1 MRRDGLSLSGEPR
14 IELHGTTC
22 SCRGGAWVLLEATP
36 RSPCAGEVVESA
48 ERLVLGLEEWR
59 QLGKPGSLEVFKEAQ
74 GRADRGERRQFQ
86 RFEVALPVRIG
97 RIATWRDPSVQME
110 STLAEVIAAGGA
122 LVRSRMAVDK
132 GEMIRF
138 LAADYETRA
147 EVTYV
152 SNGAGSGMDGIQ
164 RLGLKFLDAPLPE
177 ALIPADA
184 RPLP

>member
-1 MRRDGLSLSGEPR
+1 MNGDTR
-14 IELHGTTC
+14 IELHASAC
-22 SCRGGAWVLLEATP
+22 SCRGGAWVLLAATQ
-36 RSPCAGEVVESA
+36 RSPCGDDDDTA

-86 RFEVALPVRIG
+86 RFECTLPVRLS
-97 RIATWRDPSVQME
+97 RLATWRDPSVQVE
-110 STLAEVIAAGGA
+110 ATLAEVVAEGGA

-138 LAADYETRA
+138 MAGDAYETRA

-152 SNGAGSGMDGIQ
+152 SGGSGAGMDGIQ

>member
-1 MRRDGLSLSGEPR
+1 MNGETR
-14 IELHGTTC
+14 IELHAAAC
-22 SCRGGAWVLLEATP
+22 SCRGGAWVLLEATQ
-36 RSPCAGEVVESA
+36 RSPCGTDADTA

-86 RFEVALPVRIG
+86 RFECTLPVRIG
-97 RIATWRDPSVQME
+97 RIATWRDPSAQVE
-110 STLAEVIAAGGA
+110 DTVAEVVAAGGA
-122 LVRSRMAVDK
+122 LVRSRMALEK

-138 LAADYETRA
+138 LAGDAYETRA

-152 SNGAGSGMDGIQ
+152 SNGSGAGMDGIQ
-164 RLGLKFLDAPLPE
+164 RLGLKFLDAPLPA
-177 ALIPADA
+177 ALIPEGA